1 MSASKGSSLFRWF
14 KVIGIGVVVTILV
27 VVAGGASYEAFARGQ
42 SVGDYP
48 PNGHMIDIGG
58 RSIHLDCR
66 GSGSPT
72 VVFETGLDLLDSL
85 SWVKV
90 QGSIAT
96 TTRTRVRP
104 GRHHVEQPEGF
115 PPER

>member
-72 VVFETGLDLLDSL
+72 VVRARLLRLLVLGQGPGLDRDDDAGVLVPS
-85 SWVKV
+85 
-90 QGSIAT
+90 G
-96 TTRTRVRP
+96 RP
-104 GRHHVEQPEGF
+104 HVEQPEGF